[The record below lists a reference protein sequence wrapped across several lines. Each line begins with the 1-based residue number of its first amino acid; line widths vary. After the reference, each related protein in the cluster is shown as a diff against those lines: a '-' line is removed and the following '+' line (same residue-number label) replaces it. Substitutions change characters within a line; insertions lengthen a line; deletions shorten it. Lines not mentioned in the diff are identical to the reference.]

1 MRRKNKNRE
10 SEIVNTESRDTTLSK
25 LLGVYILVCFVVSAS
40 WAIGHY
46 QCSFLWVFL
55 LISGL
60 FVLWKT
66 KLTNIVQNRM
76 YQEELRIHRK
86 RALRQSETAE
96 WLNFIINRW
105 WVFNADTIEEVVK
118 KRLEDRLYAIK
129 PSYLDKL
136 NLEVFTFGDH
146 TPSIKYVRTF
156 EYMDGVPGG
165 RKPVSWVNIN
175 TPPTGLDRVSS
186 YQLVCEV
193 DTQNLLDQFQ
203 MVFAARVGQ
212 GRASLGFKI
221 AVEQLRMSGILQIVL
236 HMSKDI
242 PFPHISKASLS
253 FIDKPEVQFNLNV
266 LKAVNLTELPLLK
279 NWIYDQVMDGL
290 AKAMVDPGQINIPI
304 SRVGAVQ
311 LKKPGGIKAQKL
323 AQGVLTIHIVGN
335 PIKNGDTEDVRY
347 STLRLGEQKRTTHDE
362 LAINDWDDICSFFV
376 YDLKKEKITLKSK
389 CHRLLSNVTL
399 QQHVIELSSLPF
411 NLQQN
416 VNTTI
421 ENTDGSTYELKMQY
435 TTLPQIDLEKPP
447 DIQQFENK
455 SGVMYICIHGASNL
469 IASDRNGTSDPYC
482 VAFCDRR
489 RLLTTPFVKN
499 TLTPRWDSSVEFFVK
514 DFTNVML
521 SFYVFDWDGTNI
533 IEDDFLGSAFS
544 TVSEEEPV
552 VIKKQ
557 LTLGYN
563 KSSEGYVTD
572 ASYGKIIVSL
582 VFRPVTSVEKSE
594 RYRVASL
601 SDSGK
606 RDYLYNEDLVSPS
619 SAPTTSR
626 SSFHRIDQEEITP
639 TEVHKEGG
647 GPNHQTSKKVTLAE
661 LYPTTKTMVDL
672 TILQGRDLIAM
683 DRNGFS
689 DPFCIVK
696 MGEKRL
702 LKTSVKKKTLFPKW
716 NESTTFE
723 FSNENQMIEI
733 LLYDK
738 DFISDDFL
746 GKAMLSLDKLKEISY
761 KSTSE
766 WIKLQRTKSGMIQ
779 IKCTVT
785 TNGVPMKRENDTNSI
800 PENEVFKSETT
811 PALQAMPDRSTE
823 EQNHKMNG
831 QVRKDMKPDILPYVD
846 EVDSGH
852 HIKEEIVV
860 MKHDSK
866 LSSQPPPRQE
876 LHANGATPES
886 KKINTSLQNGDHEKS
901 ESPPKQRKSQTS
913 PHQKRV
919 EGENQRTSKQ
929 LGSPVPPE
937 QSNSPT
943 ESRGRVQGRS
953 RSSQHIESQV
963 DGSPNQPGH
972 PHYIRHSSPSR
983 RSHRTSKETLIDNPP
998 AVSSVDPY
1006 RSSPSGQGGR
1016 RGRDNSQKSPLMRSQ
1031 SDMTVNSRPG
1041 YTSLMLPERDGMK
1054 HGDSMN
1060 SFTYR
1065 EKDDSSDGSIR
1076 RVNFR
1081 ALHSKKLNDE
1091 LEHDESSSIV
1101 DHDKMYSING
1111 EVLEVRGLPRSVSNF
1126 YCKVRLQNPNT
1137 KFRFG
1142 SNSRVI
1148 GKSHLVKADNPA
1160 VNAIFEVD
1168 RGAGT
1173 SVDAL
1178 VIFDIKDGKK
1188 QHVSQHSFTIGL
1200 LFMDYQEGGI
1210 TKWLSLGRTGV
1221 EVLVNLKKG
1230 NPNPR
1235 LMRKHH
1241 RHSMRMPGEK
1251 KYQQND
1257 DDYRQHYL

>member
-626 SSFHRIDQEEITP
+626 SSFHRIDQ
-639 TEVHKEGG
+639 GG

-1054 HGDSMN
+1054 HGDSGGNNFLINRWMN

>member
-1054 HGDSMN
+1054 HGDSGGNNFLINRWMN

-1065 EKDDSSDGSIR
+1065 EKDDSS
-1076 RVNFR
+1076 
-1081 ALHSKKLNDE
+1081 
-1091 LEHDESSSIV
+1091 DESSSIV

>member
-1 MRRKNKNRE
+1 MRRHNKNRE

-76 YQEELRIHRK
+76 CQEEIRIHRK
-86 RALRQSETAE
+86 RALRQSETVE
-96 WLNFIINRW
+96 WFNFLINRW

-136 NLEVFTFGDH
+136 SLEVFTFGDH
-146 TPSIKYVRTF
+146 TPSIKYIRTF

-175 TPPTGLDRVSS
+175 TPPTGLDKVSS

-203 MVFAARVGQ
+203 MVFAARVGR

-221 AVEQLRMSGILQIVL
+221 AVEQLRMSGILQVVL

-242 PFPHISKASLS
+242 PFPHILKASLS

-304 SRVGAVQ
+304 ARVGAVQ
-311 LKKPGGIKAQKL
+311 LKKPGENKAQKL
-323 AQGVLTIHIVGN
+323 AQGVLTIHILGK
-335 PIKNGDTEDVRY
+335 PTKNGDTEDVRY

-362 LAINDWDDICSFFV
+362 LAINEWDDICSFFV
-376 YDLKKEKITLKSK
+376 YNLKKEKITLKSK

-416 VNTTI
+416 INTTV
-421 ENTDGSTYELKMQY
+421 ENTDGSTYELKLQY
-435 TTLPQIDLEKPP
+435 TPLPQVDLERQP
-447 DIQQFENK
+447 DIQTSDNK

-514 DFTNVML
+514 DFTNVTL

-533 IEDDFLGSAFS
+533 IEDDFLGSAFC
-544 TVSEEEPV
+544 TVSEEEPA
-552 VIKKQ
+552 VIRKQ

-572 ASYGKIIVSL
+572 AAYGKIVVSL

-626 SSFHRIDQEEITP
+626 SSFHRNDQ
-639 TEVHKEGG
+639 GG

-702 LKTSVKKKTLFPKW
+702 LKTTVKKKTLFPKW

-723 FSNENQMIEI
+723 FNDESQMIEI

-746 GKAMLSLDKLKEISY
+746 GKAMLSLDKLREISY
-761 KSTSE
+761 KDSSE
-766 WIKLQRTKSGMIQ
+766 WIKLQRTKSGMLQ

-785 TNGVPMKRENDTNSI
+785 TNGVPMKRDNDTNSN
-800 PENEVFKSETT
+800 PESEVFKSETT

-823 EQNHKMNG
+823 QNHKMNG
-831 QVRKDMKPDILPYVD
+831 QVRKDMKPDILPHVD
-846 EVDSGH
+846 ELDSRH
-852 HIKEEIVV
+852 PIKEETVV
-860 MKHDSK
+860 MRHDSK
-866 LSSQPPPRQE
+866 VSSQPPPSQE
-876 LHANGATPES
+876 LHDDGTSAEP
-886 KKINTSLQNGDHEKS
+886 KKIDTSLQNGNHEKT

-919 EGENQRTSKQ
+919 EGENQRTPKQ
-929 LGSPVPPE
+929 LGSPVPSE
-937 QSNSPT
+937 QSKSPT
-943 ESRGRVQGRS
+943 ESRGRVQGRG
-953 RSSQHIESQV
+953 RNSSQHVESQA
-963 DGSPNQPGH
+963 DGSPYQPGH

-983 RSHRTSKETLIDNPP
+983 RSHRTSRETLIDNPSTGP
-998 AVSSVDPY
+998 SVDSY

-1016 RGRDNSQKSPLMRSQ
+1016 RGRENSQKSPLMRSQ

-1041 YTSLMLPERDGMK
+1041 YTSLMLPDREGMK

-1065 EKDDSSDGSIR
+1065 EKDDSSD
-1076 RVNFR
+1076 
-1081 ALHSKKLNDE
+1081 
-1091 LEHDESSSIV
+1091 ESSSLV
-1101 DHDKMYSING
+1101 DHDKMYSISG
-1111 EVLEVRGLPRSVSNF
+1111 EVLEVRGLPKSVSNF
-1126 YCKVRLQNPNT
+1126 YCKVRLQNPHT

-1148 GKSHLVKADNPA
+1148 GKSNLVKADNPE
-1160 VNAIFEVD
+1160 VNAIFEVDRGAGTSVDALVIFDFYLQVD

-1210 TKWLSLGRTGV
+1210 TKWLALGRTGV
-1221 EVLVNLKKG
+1221 EVLVHLKKG

-1235 LMRKHH
+1235 LMRKHN

-1257 DDYRQHYL
+1257 DDYRQQYL

>member
-619 SAPTTSR
+619 SA
-626 SSFHRIDQEEITP
+626 
-639 TEVHKEGG
+639 GG

-1054 HGDSMN
+1054 HGDSGGNNFLINRWMN